1 MLIVM
6 PAQALIQAKVTDPSK
21 CLFVDDS
28 RCNVDAAKELGWGRC
43 VHFHEP
49 ELMSPGG
56 SDLDKD
62 AVQNDVAVISNLE
75 ELRAL
80 WPDIF
85 KKDV

>member
-1 MLIVM
+1 
-6 PAQALIQAKVTDPSK
+6 
-21 CLFVDDS
+21 
-28 RCNVDAAKELGWGRC
+28 
-43 VHFHEP
+43 
-49 ELMSPGG
+49 MSPGG